1 MSEHPTEGL
10 LGVDLTSV
18 GTQLQTAADAP
29 VQTDRIAEAI
39 RAHEQRN
46 STRKDYANPGVLMQP
61 LPDSVVPPTH
71 GRDRQLAEVPSEPGD
86 VAPTE
91 LPAEQTA
98 PEGAEAGAE
107 ITLEITEDPEV
118 ISGDEPVHQDQP
130 HFG

>member
-10 LGVDLTSV
+10 LGVDLHSV

-39 RAHEQRN
+39 RANEQRN

-61 LPDSVVPPTH
+61 LPDSVVAPTV
-71 GRDRQLAEVPSEPGD
+71 GRDRQMAEVPSKPGD

-91 LPAEQTA
+91 LPA

-118 ISGDEPVHQDQP
+118 ISADEPVQDQP